1 MLPPSLTNQ
10 LSKLVQQKRIQ
21 QLWEERWIWAKNNI
35 RLEGTR
41 GVERPRTGTNSHQSV
56 SQTFSNNKHNFHI
69 KFPEQA
75 VHAQES
81 VNRRST
87 QIFNNSRSRRLSI
100 VIKANQE
107 PTNESSYFVRSAT
120 ITIWVRFFDRI
131 ICKKISWACKSF
143 CTLVHFNSTTGRYG
157 RTSDMNAMPG
167 YVCKF
172 TLMFAQVV

>member
-21 QLWEERWIWAKNNI
+21 QLWKERWILAKNNI
-35 RLEGTR
+35 CLEGTR
-41 GVERPRTGTNSHQSV
+41 GVERPRTGTNWHQSV

-81 VNRRST
+81 VNRRPT
-87 QIFNNSRSRRLSI
+87 QIFKNSRSRRLSI

-107 PTNESSYFVRSAT
+107 PNNELSFHFVRST
-120 ITIWVRFFDRI
+120 TIWVGFFDRI
-131 ICKKISWACKSF
+131 ICKRVSWACKSF
-143 CTLVHFNSTTGRYG
+143 CTLVLFNSTTGRYG

-167 YVCKF
+167 HACKF